1 MDSDDQA
8 RLEAY
13 IRSQDYFQ
21 GVAQY
26 AAEQA
31 IREFI
36 RRAMPWLINQL
47 NYAIQAVRRWL
58 GW

>member
-1 MDSDDQA
+1 MDSDDEE

-13 IRSQDYFQ
+13 IRGQNYFQ
-21 GVAQY
+21 GVAHY
-26 AAEQA
+26 AVEHA

-36 RRAMPWLINQL
+36 RRAMPWMLDQL
-47 NYAIQAVRRWL
+47 SYALQTVRKWL